1 THRRNQKRHF
11 NQRKLLLYEEEIR
24 AENRDGASKKI
35 VINYPTYNDLFIC
48 YFYLKHIKA
57 VGAKKIE
64 KTK

>member
-1 THRRNQKRHF
+1 MENLKYMQKIEVA
-11 NQRKLLLYEEEIR
+11 QAK
-24 AENRDGASKKI
+24 KKI
-35 VINYPTYNDLFIC
+35 VMNNPSYNNLFIC